1 MTGLV
6 ATTMAGGANK
16 ALAGGVVTFVG
27 AEYVSPLLE
36 WGVDLLSSAAASIG
50 GIPDAA
56 QFGLEGLG
64 LLAIGAAAVYW
75 TPANKPA
82 QATA

>member
-1 MTGLV
+1 MAGLV
-6 ATTMAGGANK
+6 STTMSGGANK

-36 WGVDLLSSAAASIG
+36 WGVDLLSNTMSGVG

-75 TPANKPA
+75 TPANRA
-82 QATA
+82 A

>member
-1 MTGLV
+1 MGIV
-6 ATTMAGGANK
+6 STTVQGGANK
-16 ALAGGVVTFVG
+16 AIAGGVVTFVG

-36 WGVDLLSSAAASIG
+36 WAVDLLSNALAGIG

-75 TPANKPA
+75 TPANREVA
-82 QATA
+82 